1 MPYRS
6 IPVKPPLFMT
16 RKGVRIYHVYRH
28 DDADGGVLRQY
39 AYTLDPVN
47 GSDDETDGKV
57 TFDVRKL
64 STWQAPPHPTFL
76 SGDGDTPAN
85 RKAWDDH
92 HKNGVEEQAVKAAIR
107 AAIDKGEIGPAGN
120 GNR

>member
-16 RKGVRIYHVYRH
+16 HRGTRVYHVFRH
-28 DDADGGVLRQY
+28 DDADSGVLRQY

-47 GSDDETDGKV
+47 GGDDETDGVV
-57 TFDVRKL
+57 TFDVRDL
-64 STWQAPPHPTFL
+64 STWQAPPHPPFL

-85 RKAWDDH
+85 RKAWKRH
-92 HKNGVEEQAVKAAIR
+92 EAGRIEEKAIKAAIR
-107 AAIDKGEIGPAGN
+107 AALDKGEIGRKG
-120 GNR
+120 GST